1 MIMRILLFLGTNIA
15 VLLVLG
21 VVSRIFG
28 LEQYLGRD
36 TTGMLVFAF
45 IFGMAGSVISLF
57 LSKTMA
63 KRSTGARVIENPA
76 NEQEVWLVETVRR
89 QAEAAGIGMPEV
101 AIFDTPQVNAFATGA
116 NKNNALVAASS
127 GLLNAMTRDEAE
139 AVMAH
144 EISHVSNGDM
154 VTLALIQGIVN
165 TFVIFLSRI
174 IGGLVDR
181 VVFRNERGY
190 GPGYFIASMIA
201 QFVLGILATAI
212 VMYFSRLREYRAD
225 EGGATLAGK
234 QKMIDALRRL
244 QAQHSAEELPDQ
256 LEAFG
261 INGGH
266 KGAMKRL
273 FRSHPDLDERI
284 EALQSFDSAVRR
296 S

>member
-1 MIMRILLFLGTNIA
+1 MVMRILLFLGTNIA

-21 VVSRIFG
+21 IVSRVFG

-36 TTGMLVFAF
+36 TTSMLVFAF
-45 IFGMAGSVISLF
+45 IFGMAGSIISLA

-76 NEQEVWLVETVRR
+76 NEQEAWLVDTVRR
-89 QAEAAGIGMPEV
+89 QADAAGIGMPEV
-101 AIFDTPQVNAFATGA
+101 AIFDTPQVNAFATGW
-116 NKNNALVAASS
+116 NKNAALVAASS
-127 GLLNAMTRDEAE
+127 GLLQAMDRDEAE

-144 EISHVSNGDM
+144 EISHVANGDM
-154 VTLALIQGIVN
+154 VTLALIQGVVN

-174 IGGLVDR
+174 IGNLVDK
-181 VVFRNERGY
+181 VIFRNERGY
-190 GPGYFIASMIA
+190 GPGYFIASMVA

-212 VMYFSRLREYRAD
+212 VMYFSRVREFKAD

-234 QKMIDALRRL
+234 QKMIAALERL
-244 QAQHSAEELPDQ
+244 KMQHSNEELPDQ

-261 INGGH
+261 ISGGR
-266 KGAMKRL
+266 KGAMKKL

-284 EALQSFDSAVRR
+284 RALQQLDLAVTRN
-296 S
+296 